1 MIQAEFFTSEGAV
14 IKVKVSG
21 HSGYSEAGSDIV
33 CASVSSAVIMTANTI
48 TEIMKLPAVVT
59 AITDSGFVKISLDK
73 ENADK
78 CQDILQ
84 GLKLHLDNIEMQYSE
99 FLKVITTEV

>member
-1 MIQAEFFTSEGAV
+1 MTQAEFFINDGV
-14 IKVKVSG
+14 ILGVKVSG

-33 CASVSSAVIMTANTI
+33 CASVSSALIMVANTI
-48 TEIMKLPAVVT
+48 TEIMKLPAIVT
-59 AITDSGFVKISLDK
+59 VISDAGIAKIKLDE
-73 ENADK
+73 ENAEK

-84 GLKLHLDNIEMQYSE
+84 GLRLHLRNVEDQYGQ